1 LKKPNHIFT
10 GAQGEEA
17 AANFLKR
24 KGYTILAKNYKAD
37 RCEIDIIAT
46 DKDTLVF
53 VEVKTRKSNAYGY
66 PEEAVTPAKQRN
78 MVRAAEV
85 FIEDASW
92 KGEIRFDIMSLI
104 PHPQGTFSI
113 HHICD
118 AFVPQGD
125 DF

>member
-1 LKKPNHIFT
+1 MKKPNNIST

-17 AANFLKR
+17 AANYLIR

-37 RCEIDIIAT
+37 RCEIDIIAL
-46 DKDTLVF
+46 DKETLVF

-85 FIEDASW
+85 YIEEKAW
-92 KGEIRFDIMSLI
+92 KNEIRFDIVSLI
-104 PHPQGTFSI
+104 PHPQSIFSI

>member
-1 LKKPNHIFT
+1 MKKNNIST
-10 GAQGEEA
+10 GAKGEET

-24 KGYTILAKNYKAD
+24 KGYTILAQNYKAD
-37 RCEIDIIAT
+37 RCEIDIIAK
-46 DKDTLVF
+46 DKETLVF

-85 FIEDASW
+85 YIEENQW
-92 KGEIRFDIMSLI
+92 KGEIRFDIVSLV
-104 PHPQGTFSI
+104 PHPEGTFSI
-113 HHICD
+113 YHICD